1 MVPGVFSSFSFPGL
15 GWDERRQV
23 ISMSA
28 KFTHQDPFLLVE
40 FPLESYLGQVQIQ
53 LEGYANLQLSL
64 CYQQT
69 PLEIPFQV
77 FLTQNESGGKL

>member
-1 MVPGVFSSFSFPGL
+1 MFSSFSFPGL
-15 GWDERRQV
+15 GWDGCGQV

-40 FPLESYLGQVQIQ
+40 VPLESYLGQVQIQ

-64 CYQQT
+64 A
-69 PLEIPFQV
+69 I
-77 FLTQNESGGKL
+77 SKLL